1 MTTTYDPLNPAYL
14 VESDLREEMTRVFDL
29 CHGCRLCFKFCDSFP
44 TLFAFIDEHD
54 DQDAAKLTV
63 EQQNQVVDECFNCKR
78 CYINCPYTPNQH
90 EWKIDFPR
98 LMLRAEQVLHRD
110 RKSSLRGRLADKVLA
125 NTDLGGRVNTV
136 IAPVI
141 NKALGRPGTK
151 IRLLVEK
158 TVGVSAQRVLPPYS
172 RQRFSTWFKK
182 HTRSLGRDRQA
193 TAVLFP
199 TCIVEYQDVGVGHD
213 MVKVYEHNGIQC
225 DLPEGEVCCG
235 APYLHHGDVESFR
248 EHARKN
254 VDVISE
260 ALHAADRARVDGD
273 PAAVVVVPQPTCS
286 YVLKYDYV
294 DYIGGDKA
302 EFVASRT
309 RDAAEYLIEVRNTD
323 GLELDEE
330 FPGEVPIAITYHAP
344 CHLRAQNIGLK
355 SRDLMKLTGAKIK
368 VVAECSGIDGTWGL
382 KERNFDM
389 ARGVAARMAKAIDKA
404 DIEVVAGDCSLANGA
419 IVLEN
424 AKVPVHPLQIV
435 ARAYGIP
442 EEASVPRLSIPDPVA
457 QGHSPTENS

>member
-1 MTTTYDPLNPAYL
+1 
-14 VESDLREEMTRVFDL
+14 
-29 CHGCRLCFKFCDSFP
+29 
-44 TLFAFIDEHD
+44 
-54 DQDAAKLTV
+54 
-63 EQQNQVVDECFNCKR
+63 
-78 CYINCPYTPNQH
+78 
-90 EWKIDFPR
+90 
-98 LMLRAEQVLHRD
+98 VLHRE
-110 RKSSLRGRLADKVLA
+110 RKQPLRHKLADKALA
-125 NTDLGGRVNTV
+125 NTDLVGRVNTMA
-136 IAPVI
+136 APVV
-141 NKALGRPGTK
+141 NKAIATPGSR
-151 IRLLVEK
+151 IRVAVEK
-158 TVGVSAQRVLPPYS
+158 VVGISSQRVLPPYA

-182 HTRSLGRDRQA
+182 RSSKPARDRQA

-254 VDVISE
+254 IDVLAD
-260 ALHAADRARVDGD
+260 ALRAADEASGPSD
-273 PAAVVVVPQPTCS
+273 PDTVLVVPQPTCG
-286 YVLKYDYV
+286 YVLKHDYV
-294 DYIGGDKA
+294 DYIGGAKA
-302 EFVASRT
+302 ELVAART
-309 RDAAEYLIEVRNTD
+309 RDAAEYLVELRKSD

-330 FPGEVPIAITYHAP
+330 FPGEVPVSITYHAP

-389 ARGVAARMAKAIDKA
+389 ARGVAAKMAKSIDSA
-404 DIEVVAGDCSLANGA
+404 DSEIVAGDCSLANGG
-419 IVLEN
+419 IVLETG
-424 AKVPVHPLQIV
+424 KTPVHPLQVI

-442 EEASVPRLSIPDPVA
+442 KE
-457 QGHSPTENS
+457 TK